1 MQLNP
6 LGRTGLQL
14 SALGFGAAPLGQVY
28 GEQSPQ
34 TAQRSVHLAIDHGI
48 NFFDVSPYYGDTLAE
63 TVLGQA
69 LQGRREQVVLAT
81 KCGRYGVDTFDF
93 SAARIRQSIEE
104 SLVRLQTDHVDLLQA
119 HDIEFADPRQII
131 EETIPTLRQLQAE
144 GKTRF
149 IGITGYPPPVLL
161 QVAQAAPVDSVL
173 SYCHYTLLGTL
184 LAEELAPFAQQTGL
198 GLINASPLSMGL
210 LTNAGPPPWHPASA
224 ALQQLSRQIAAL
236 CSEHGVDIATIA
248 LQFSVSAPGVASTLV
263 GMRTEEEFLANLKAM
278 EHAPDPNLVA
288 TIQAAV
294 AASGIPTTWPSGL
307 PQAWLPAHRRSAE

>member
-81 KCGRYGVDTFDF
+81 KCGRYEVDTFDF

-131 EETIPTLRQLQAE
+131 EETIPTLRQLQA
-144 GKTRF
+144 
-149 IGITGYPPPVLL
+149 
-161 QVAQAAPVDSVL
+161 AQAAPVDSVL

-210 LTNAGPPPWHPASA
+210 LTNAGPPPWHPASPE
-224 ALQQLSRQIAAL
+224 LQQLSRQIAAL

-307 PQAWLPAHRRSAE
+307 PQAWLPAHRQPAR